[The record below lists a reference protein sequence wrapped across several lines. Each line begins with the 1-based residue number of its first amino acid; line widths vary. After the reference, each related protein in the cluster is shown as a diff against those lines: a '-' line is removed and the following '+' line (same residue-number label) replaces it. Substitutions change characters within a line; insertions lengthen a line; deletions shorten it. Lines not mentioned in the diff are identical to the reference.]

1 MKLEEEPNNLLPP
14 SALESFLLY
23 LAAGVV
29 KGGQAENG
37 SDPWEGCHFTF
48 QFKCT
53 AFFCKRLTATP
64 NTNGIIAIPSTCREL
79 QQLKEI
85 PLISE
90 TNPVAEANG
99 HHCVSFIDENLQG
112 PAGWLLA

>member
-14 SALESFLLY
+14 SALESFLRY

-37 SDPWEGCHFTF
+37 SDPREDHLLVQAHCLFLQTVNCNS
-48 QFKCT
+48 K
-53 AFFCKRLTATP
+53 
-64 NTNGIIAIPSTCREL
+64 IAIPSTCREL

-85 PLISE
+85 LLISE

-99 HHCVSFIDENLQG
+99 YHCVSFIDENLQG
-112 PAGWLLA
+112 PVGWLLA

>member
-29 KGGQAENG
+29 KGGQAENS
-37 SDPWEGCHFTF
+37 SDPWEGCRFTF
-48 QFKCT
+48 QFKHT
-53 AFFCKRLTATP
+53 AFSATP
-64 NTNGIIAIPSTCREL
+64 NNNGIIAIPSTCREL

-99 HHCVSFIDENLQG
+99 HHCVSFINENLQG
-112 PAGWLLA
+112 PAEWLLA